1 MKEITYEKEQRYL
14 SPYAAKSKDT
24 LGRDRPEEPCP
35 MRTDYQRDRDRIIHS
50 KSFRR
55 LKNKT
60 QVFLSPEGD
69 HYRTRLTH
77 TLDVS
82 QIARSIS
89 RSLMLNEDLTEAIAL
104 GHDLGHTPFGHSGER
119 ALDRLTDGAFEH
131 SRQSRR
137 VVEILENDGRG
148 LNLTLEVRDGIANH
162 QLDGN
167 PMTLEGRVVCL
178 ADKIAYINHDI
189 DDALRAGILKEQD
202 LPKDLIEILGRT
214 SRERINAMI
223 LSIYKKSTGK
233 NFVDMEEDVKHATL
247 KLRKFLFDRVYRDN
261 EAKAEEEKAERMLEV
276 LFNFYLKSKE
286 KLPDFYL
293 ELSERYGLEQ
303 AICDFIASMSDK
315 YAVYVFSKHFVPS
328 SWKLDI

>member
-1 MKEITYEKEQRYL
+1 MRELTYEKEEKYL
-14 SPYAAKSKDT
+14 SPFASRSKDT
-24 LGRDRPEEPCP
+24 RGRDRAEEPCP

-50 KSFRR
+50 KAFRR

-82 QIARSIS
+82 QIARSIA

-104 GHDLGHTPFGHSGER
+104 GHDLGHTPFGHAGER
-119 ALDRLTDGAFEH
+119 TLARMTDGQFEH

-148 LNLTLEVRDGIANH
+148 LNLTLEVRDGIENH
-162 QLDGN
+162 QLEGR

-189 DDALRAGILKEQD
+189 DDALRAGILKESE
-202 LPKDLIEILGRT
+202 LPPEPLELLGKS
-214 SRERINAMI
+214 SRERINTMI
-223 LSIYKKSTGK
+223 FSIYRKSFGK
-233 NFVDMEEDVKHATL
+233 NLVDMEDDVKEATL
-247 KLRKFLFDRVYRDN
+247 ALRRFLNDRVYKDN
-261 EAKAEEEKAERMLEV
+261 EAKAEEVKADRMLEAM
-276 LFNFYLKSKE
+276 FGFYLKHE
-286 KLPDFYL
+286 DELPPFYG
-293 ELSERYGLEQ
+293 ELAGRFGIRQ
-303 AICDFIASMSDK
+303 AICDYIASMSDK
-315 YAVYVFSKHFVPS
+315 YAVYTFSRLFIPS
-328 SWKLDI
+328 SWKLDN